1 MTVERVRS
9 GRRGRVRG
17 VVSVALA
24 AGAAALVVA
33 GLLLPRTSDGT
44 VSVLHVLV
52 AFRALALTAVAV
64 AAVVVALVVLV
75 LRWRRTVVVA
85 AVVVAV
91 LGIAVAV
98 PAVDRTPTMDPAAV
112 PTSAAGSLRVLEWN
126 TGQQDVDDR
135 TIASLVTATDPDLV
149 VLPEYFT
156 TIARGT
162 LAEIAHRRHM
172 QVLGS
177 VSSSATLLVSRS
189 LGTYRVDDT
198 GAPPW
203 AGFVAVPSDP
213 TSPRLVVAHL
223 QRPGVS
229 STALWREHVAWAGR
243 ACRVDSIAV
252 GDFNASVED
261 LGATRR
267 LGDCVDSAVALGEHP
282 RGTWP
287 AVLPAALGATIDH
300 VFIGSGW
307 RPVVSSVL
315 AGEDRA
321 GSDHRPVFAVLVRA
335 R

>member
-1 MTVERVRS
+1 MTVERERS
-9 GRRGRVRG
+9 GRRVRG

-33 GLLLPRTSDGT
+33 ELLMPRTSDGT
-44 VSVLHVLV
+44 VPVLHVLV
-52 AFRALALTAVAV
+52 AFRALVLTAVAV
-64 AAVVVALVVLV
+64 AAVVVALLVLV
-75 LRWRRTVVVA
+75 LRWRRTVVAA

-91 LGIAVAV
+91 LGVAVAV
-98 PAVDRTPTMDPAAV
+98 LAADRTPTVDPAAV
-112 PTSAAGSLRVLEWN
+112 RASAAGSLRVLEWN

-135 TIASLVTATDPDLV
+135 TIQALVAATDPDVV

-162 LAEIAHRRHM
+162 LAEIAERRHM

-213 TSPRLVVAHL
+213 TSPRLVVTHL
-223 QRPGVS
+223 QRPGAS

-243 ACRVDSIAV
+243 ACRGDSIAV
-252 GDFNASVED
+252 GDFNASVDD

-287 AVLPAALGATIDH
+287 TVLPAALGATIDH
-300 VFIGSGW
+300 VFVGSGW

-315 AGEDRA
+315 AGEDHA
-321 GSDHRPVFAVLVRA
+321 GSDHRPVFAVLVRE